1 MFQSETQTG
10 VAQTDGWKK
19 EVLPYIQ
26 IWKKLV
32 PNASIFDSTPKKTT
46 TDIWLNF
53 LLQEANYALS
63 LMRNIHLDFVAI
75 AKMLKGGQS
84 VDTSLE
90 AVCKALAQNMIPA
103 SYTSSLVINRTDL
116 TL

>member
-1 MFQSETQTG
+1 MFQSETQTS
-10 VAQTDGWKK
+10 AQNDSWKK

-32 PNASIFDSTPKKTT
+32 PNVSIFDAPPKKANP
-46 TDIWLNF
+46 DVWLNF
-53 LLQEANYALS
+53 LLQESNYALS
-63 LMRNIHLDFVAI
+63 LMRIIHLDFVAI

-90 AVCKALAQNMIPA
+90 AVCKALVRNVIPA
-103 SYTSSLVINRTDL
+103 S
-116 TL
+116 